1 MIHPSL
7 VSYIDPGTG
16 SMLFTIL
23 VGVLGAG
30 LYAARE
36 AAVKLR
42 FFFSGGHAVQK
53 EEERMPYAIFADNK
67 RYWNVFGPICE
78 EFEARGEELHYLTAS
93 PDDPALEREFQHVKC
108 RFIGEG
114 NKAFAVLNML
124 KADVLLSTT
133 PGLEVYQ
140 WKRSKGVG
148 YYIHILHACSE
159 VTLYRMFGVDYYDA
173 LLLCGE
179 HQIRETRKLEALR
192 GLPPK
197 ELELVGVT
205 YMDTLRKRLEQAEP
219 LPEHETTVL
228 LAPSWGESAIL
239 KRYGGRILDALL
251 NCGYHV
257 IVRPHPQSFSS
268 EKEMI
273 EDLMARYPES
283 EKLEWNRDRD
293 NFEVLRRSDILIS
306 DFSGVIFDFALV
318 FDKPILYADTSF
330 DPAPYDACWL
340 KDEPIWSFEIL
351 PKLGMQLTEE
361 GLGRL
366 DEIISACLED
376 PRFREGRELAREQ
389 SWTPRGD
396 AAARTADFMMRKRR
410 ELLEKEK
417 KAEETG
423 KGKQAEE

>member
-42 FFFSGGHAVQK
+42 FFFSGGHAVRK

-159 VTLYRMFGVDYYDA
+159 VTLYRMFGVD
-173 LLLCGE
+173 
-179 HQIRETRKLEALR
+179 
-192 GLPPK
+192 
-197 ELELVGVT
+197 
-205 YMDTLRKRLEQAEP
+205 
-219 LPEHETTVL
+219 
-228 LAPSWGESAIL
+228 
-239 KRYGGRILDALL
+239 
-251 NCGYHV
+251 
-257 IVRPHPQSFSS
+257 
-268 EKEMI
+268 
-273 EDLMARYPES
+273 
-283 EKLEWNRDRD
+283 
-293 NFEVLRRSDILIS
+293 
-306 DFSGVIFDFALV
+306 
-318 FDKPILYADTSF
+318 
-330 DPAPYDACWL
+330 
-340 KDEPIWSFEIL
+340 
-351 PKLGMQLTEE
+351 
-361 GLGRL
+361 
-366 DEIISACLED
+366 
-376 PRFREGRELAREQ
+376 
-389 SWTPRGD
+389 
-396 AAARTADFMMRKRR
+396 
-410 ELLEKEK
+410 
-417 KAEETG
+417 
-423 KGKQAEE
+423 